1 MQTLVQDVRYALRLL
16 VKDRSFA
23 ITAVLT
29 LAICIG
35 ANTATFGLIRSVLLK
50 PLPFPG
56 SDRIVYLFN
65 SYPNAGAP
73 RVGTAVPD
81 LFDRLASVPAMDV
94 QALFQVGTQT
104 YGDDNGASQLNSLRG
119 TPSFFRLV
127 QVQPVR
133 GRLFTDAEGE
143 PGEDRKVLLS
153 HGLWQRAFGGRDA
166 IVGGTIRLNG
176 QPHEVV
182 GVLPPSFTFLQ
193 NDLDVFLPAA
203 FPPQVKSDNG
213 RHNNNWQMVGRLK
226 DGATLEQV
234 RQQVAALNARN
245 DERFPQ
251 FRQILK
257 DARFQTISV
266 MLQDDVV
273 RDVKASL
280 YLLWGGVSF
289 VLLIGVANIAN
300 LILVRSSG
308 RRQELAT
315 RHAIGGDLGRLA
327 RQLVTETTVLSIAGG
342 ACGVLIGWWIL
353 RSMSTLNLAML
364 PRGYEIGLDWI
375 AITYIVSI
383 TLAVGICLGLAPALR
398 LRRMNLHVELRQES
412 RGGTSSRRVNLVRRG
427 LAVVQVAVALALL
440 VGAGL
445 LFASFRAV
453 LRLDLGFD
461 PENVMTA
468 AVALPASQFPDPPS
482 LVTFEQRALEA
493 IRALPDVEAAG
504 TASAVPFG
512 GSINNSVILAEGY
525 AMKPG
530 ESLVAPSIVNIN
542 PGYFEALHVELAR
555 GRLIDARDTL
565 KATPTVMIDDRLA
578 RKFWPDQ
585 DPIGR
590 RMYFP
595 TNTADL
601 TKVTDKTTFLTVVG
615 VIKEMRMLDPR
626 PDVTPVGTVY
636 FPWEQQPGRGP
647 TLVVKT
653 RREVPELV
661 SSIRRAIAGINPQV
675 PVFRERT
682 MQEWIDRQL
691 IGRRLPMFVALAFG
705 VVALLLAAIGT
716 YGVLAHSVNERRRE
730 LGVRMAL
737 GGSSGS
743 VFGLVLRDGARVIA
757 AGLALGL
764 IGAYWVGRAV
774 QSQLVDVAPLNPV
787 VFLSVAAL
795 LSVVGLTACLIPAW
809 RASRINPVVVLA
821 R

>member
-1 MQTLVQDVRYALRLL
+1 MQALIQDVRYAFRLL
-16 VKDRSFA
+16 VKDRSFT

-65 SYPNAGAP
+65 SYPDAGAP

-94 QALFQVGTQT
+94 QALFQTGTQT
-104 YGDDNGASQLNSLRG
+104 YGDENGAAQLNSLRG

-143 PGEDRKVLLS
+143 PDQDRKVLLS
-153 HGLWQRAFGGRDA
+153 YGFWQRNFGGADP
-166 IVGGTIRLNG
+166 IVGRTMRLNG

-182 GVLPPSFTFLQ
+182 GVLPQGFTFLQ
-193 NDLDVFLPAA
+193 NDLDIFLPAA
-203 FPPQVKSDNG
+203 FQPQAKSDDA

-226 DGATLEQV
+226 DGATLDQV
-234 RQQVAALNARN
+234 RQQVEALNARN
-245 DERFPQ
+245 NERFPQ
-251 FRQILK
+251 FRQILQ
-257 DARFQTISV
+257 DARFHTVSV

-315 RHAIGGDLGRLA
+315 RHAVGGDLGRLS
-327 RQLVTETTVLSIAGG
+327 RQLVTETTVLALTGG
-342 ACGVLIGWWIL
+342 VLGLLIGWWTL
-353 RSMSTLNLAML
+353 RSMSALNLTML

-375 AITYIVSI
+375 AIGYIVAI
-383 TLAVGICLGLAPALR
+383 TLAVGSCLGLAPAFR
-398 LRRMNLHVELRQES
+398 LRTMNLHVELRQES
-412 RGGTSSRRVNLVRRG
+412 RGGTSSRRANLIRRG
-427 LAVVQVAVALALL
+427 LAVVQVALALALL

-468 AVALPASQFPDPPS
+468 AVALPATEFPNPPA

-493 IRALPDVEAAG
+493 IRSLPDVEAAG
-504 TASAVPFG
+504 TTSAVPFG

-525 AMKPG
+525 VMKPG
-530 ESLVAPSIVNIN
+530 ESLLAPSSVNVN
-542 PGYFEALHVELAR
+542 PGYFEALHVELVR
-555 GRLIDARDTL
+555 GRFIDVRDTQN
-565 KATPTVMIDDRLA
+565 TPRTVVIDDRLA

-590 RMYFP
+590 RLYYP
-595 TNTADL
+595 TDTSDI
-601 TKVTDKTTFLTVVG
+601 TKITEKTTFLTIVG
-615 VIKEMRMLDPR
+615 VIREIRMIDPR
-626 PDVTPVGTVY
+626 PDITPVGTVY

-653 RREVPELV
+653 RRDVPAIV
-661 SSIRRAIAGINPQV
+661 SSIRRAIATINPHV
-675 PVFRERT
+675 PVFRERS
-682 MQEWIDRQL
+682 MREWIDRQL
-691 IGRRLPMFVALAFG
+691 VGRRLPMFVALAFG
-705 VVALLLAAIGT
+705 VVALLLAVIGT

-743 VFGLVLRDGARVIA
+743 VFGLVLRDGVKVIVT
-757 AGLALGL
+757 GLVLGL
-764 IGAYWVGRAV
+764 VGAYWVARAV

-795 LSVVGLTACLIPAW
+795 LLIVGLTACVVPAW
-809 RASRINPVVVLA
+809 RASRINPVVALA